1 MNIARVNNFRMGAYA
16 ALAIG
21 LINLRYQTGADG
33 NLLKSLVLIGPGLLL
48 LLITFT
54 DSGKLWLQSKTA
66 ATIGIMCGGLLLAY
80 SFFV

>member
-1 MNIARVNNFRMGAYA
+1 MGAYA

-33 NLLKSLVLIGPGLLL
+33 NLMKSVVLIGPGALL

-54 DSGKLWLQSKTA
+54 DSGKAWLQSKA
-66 ATIGIMCGGLLLAY
+66 AASLGFAIGGLLLAY

>member
-21 LINLRYQTGADG
+21 LINLRYQTGTDG
-33 NLLKSLVLIGPGLLL
+33 NLLKSLVLIGPGLAL
-48 LLITFT
+48 LLISVTQP
-54 DSGKLWLQSKTA
+54 GKMWLQSKTA

>member
-1 MNIARVNNFRMGAYA
+1 MGAYA

-33 NLLKSLVLIGPGLLL
+33 NLWKSLVLIGPGLLL
-48 LLITFT
+48 LLITLT
-54 DSGKLWLQSKTA
+54 DSGKAWLKSKA
-66 ATIGIMCGGLLLAY
+66 AASLGFAIGGLLLAY